1 MEDNSDQFVAAKL
14 KSCLALAQD
23 LASLLLQYSKAED
36 LQDTMNL
43 REYLSG
49 VHAIEEQLEEACV
62 IKSAFVGKFS
72 QEAIELLE
80 NTHEHLRF
88 LTAKFTNLRDTNRLL
103 RAVASVH
110 LRKCLDEE
118 MMSLQRNLV
127 AVLRRLRR
135 CKDIALLGSAP
146 QNSSSSSNISHASL
160 PVFNSKVRFS
170 EARRNTAAAGLS
182 VQTCYLLLANLFFEI
197 PTAAEGQGRAASQ
210 LTWSYG
216 LGDCQTA
223 RTKWSWQSTAPTSN
237 AYY

>member
-23 LASLLLQYSKAED
+23 LASLLLQYSKAKD

-146 QNSSSSSNISHASL
+146 QNSSSNISHASL
-160 PVFNSKVRFS
+160 PVFNPKVRFS

-182 VQTCYLLLANLFFEI
+182 VQTC
-197 PTAAEGQGRAASQ
+197 
-210 LTWSYG
+210 G
-216 LGDCQTA
+216 LP
-223 RTKWSWQSTAPTSN
+223 SSLH
-237 AYY
+237 